1 MKLSFKKKLTLIIIL
16 GALLRIMSIIFFGDK
31 EVSNEWGTMLENL
44 EQSQVLS
51 VRSVNGVL
59 VPNIFMP
66 PLYPLFLY
74 IIKLGFNEIHI
85 FLNSVFIC
93 QLIFS
98 LISIFLVYKILKEL
112 FNDDINIFGTL
123 VYSIFPIN
131 VFAVSQIS
139 SISLQTFLIN
149 VFLFGFIKLFKS
161 QSLKNI
167 SLFSFSSALLILLRG
182 EFFVF
187 VFFSLMYLLFKH
199 KCYQKVLVSI
209 ILITSLISPYLYRN
223 YNIFGE
229 VTITKSF
236 GYNLLKGNHPET
248 VVEGVGMFRSVEKVI
263 PETKEKLDEL
273 YALGPIKKHDLYK
286 DKIFLDQAIIFIKEN
301 PLRYIKLY
309 IAKFIS
315 FLFFDINSSYPN
327 YYSLFHLLPK
337 ILISITTVL
346 GIVSTLSLSK
356 NITNYFT
363 LFYLANIGLFSF
375 FFILP
380 RYSLSLLTIQIILS
394 LYFIEKKIIKYKNIK
409 K

>member
-1 MKLSFKKKLTLIIIL
+1 MKLNLKKKLTLIIIL
-16 GALLRIMSIIFFGDK
+16 GALLRVISIIFFGDK
-31 EVSNEWGTMLENL
+31 EVSNEWGIMLENL
-44 EQSQVLS
+44 EQNQVLS
-51 VRSVNGVL
+51 VRSVNGVP

-74 IIKLGFNEIHI
+74 VIKLGFNEIHI

-167 SLFSFSSALLILLRG
+167 SLFSFSSAL
-182 EFFVF
+182 
-187 VFFSLMYLLFKH
+187 
-199 KCYQKVLVSI
+199 SI

-248 VVEGVGMFRSVEKVI
+248 VVEGVGMFRSVEEVI

-286 DKIFLDQAIIFIKEN
+286 DKILLDQAIIFIKEN
-301 PLRYIKLY
+301 PLKYIKLY

-337 ILISITTVL
+337 IVISITAVL

>member
-1 MKLSFKKKLTLIIIL
+1 MSLNFEKKLTLIIIL
-16 GALLRIMSIIFFGDK
+16 GAFLRIISIIFFGDK
-31 EVSNEWGTMLENL
+31 EVSNEWGVMLGHL
-44 EQSQVLS
+44 EQNQTLS
-51 VRSVNGVL
+51 LRSIDGVA

-74 IIKLGFNEIHI
+74 VIKLGFNEIHI

-93 QLIFS
+93 QLILS

-112 FNDDINIFGTL
+112 FNENISLFGTL
-123 VYSIFPIN
+123 IYSIFPIN

-149 VFLFGFIKLFKS
+149 IFLFGFIKLFKS
-161 QSLKNI
+161 QGFTNVI
-167 SLFSFSSALLILLRG
+167 VFSFSAALLILLRG

-187 VFFSLMYLLFKH
+187 VFLSLIYLLFKH
-199 KCYQKVLVSI
+199 KCYQKVLVSL
-209 ILITSLISPYLYRN
+209 ILIAILISPYLYRN
-223 YNIFGE
+223 YSIFGE
-229 VTITKSF
+229 ITITKSF

-248 VVEGVGMFRSVEKVI
+248 AVEGVGMFGSVDKVI

-286 DKIFLDQAIIFIKEN
+286 DIIFLDQAIIFIKEN
-301 PLRYIKLY
+301 PIKYIKLY
-309 IAKFIS
+309 FAKFLS
-315 FLFFDINSSYPN
+315 FLFFDINSSYPY

-337 ILISITTVL
+337 IIISITTIL
-346 GIVSTLSLSK
+346 GILSTLSLSK
-356 NITNYFT
+356 NIINYFT
-363 LFYLANIGLFSF
+363 LFYLGNIGLFSF

-394 LYFIEKKIIKYKNIK
+394 LYFIEKKIIKYKYIK